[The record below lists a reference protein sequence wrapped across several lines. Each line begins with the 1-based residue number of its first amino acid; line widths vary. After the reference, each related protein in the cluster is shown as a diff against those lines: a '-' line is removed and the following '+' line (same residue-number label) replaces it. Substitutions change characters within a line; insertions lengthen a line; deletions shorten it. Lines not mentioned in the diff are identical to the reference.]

1 MRLIIRLAIPDPAL
15 HRRSRGFTLIET
27 AIITAILGLI
37 VAVALP
43 NFLKN
48 RDYAE
53 CELCI
58 HNLNRIDV
66 AKVNW
71 SFSVPMGTDAEP
83 TEDDLTPFFSNQ
95 QFPHCPA
102 GGEYD
107 LGFVN
112 EPTLCSLAE
121 AGHFSATGLD
131 DYEVEPLPEGNG
143 RPKPKKTKP
152 GRGGKHEP

>member
-1 MRLIIRLAIPDPAL
+1 M
-15 HRRSRGFTLIET
+15 IET

-66 AKVNW
+66 AKLNW
-71 SFSVPMGTDAEP
+71 SFSFPTGSDAEP
-83 TEDDLTPFFSNQ
+83 TEVDLAPFFSNQ
-95 QFPHCPA
+95 QFPLCPA
-102 GGEYD
+102 GGQYD
-107 LGFVN
+107 LGLVS

-121 AGHFSATGLD
+121 AGHVSASGLGE
-131 DYEVEPLPEGNG
+131 YETEPSPESNPNG
-143 RPKPKKTKP
+143 RPKPKKPNP
-152 GRGGKHEP
+152 GRGKKP